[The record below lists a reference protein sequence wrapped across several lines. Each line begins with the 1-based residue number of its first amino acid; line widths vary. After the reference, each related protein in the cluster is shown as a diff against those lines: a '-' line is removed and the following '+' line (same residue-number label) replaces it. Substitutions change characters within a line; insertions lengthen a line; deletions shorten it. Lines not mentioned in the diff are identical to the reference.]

1 MLGNKFE
8 FLCDNVKFAE
18 EIHERLKPG
27 SICIRA
33 GPDISGAQ
41 GEITTRGP
49 YYKDQNNNLISF

>member
-1 MLGNKFE
+1 MLFSQIYLLGIIP
-8 FLCDNVKFAE
+8 
-18 EIHERLKPG
+18 IH
-27 SICIRA
+27 RA